1 METWLDLH
9 MHTKYSM
16 DGEFEPA
23 DLMRQCAD
31 AGLRAAAVTD
41 HDAVGALDEAK
52 AAASAL
58 QLSFIPGIE
67 ISCQHKGKNFHLLG
81 YGIRYQAPVFAELE
95 QDLHAQRLAI
105 SEKVLDAVE
114 GLGIYLNRQAIWDM
128 ASSGVVASVNIAK
141 TALEDPRNDGNP
153 LLAPYRP
160 GGARSNAPYVNFGWD
175 FCGQGGPAFVPMVL
189 MPFSQAVCIIQE
201 HGGVAVLAHP
211 GANMKQNRDIAE
223 DLIAQGIDGIEA
235 YCSYHDD
242 DTAAFY
248 AAIANEHDL
257 LVTIG
262 SDYHGRAKPHIRL
275 GQYGHPA
282 PQATFDGLCRI
293 IQDRGGDVCL

>member
-31 AGLRAAAVTD
+31 AGLQAAAVTD

-114 GLGIYLNRQAIWDM
+114 GLGIYLDRQAIWDM

-141 TALEDPRNDGNP
+141 TALEDPHNDGNP

-160 GGARSNAPYVNFGWD
+160 RSQQ
-175 FCGQGGPAFVPMVL
+175 C
-189 MPFSQAVCIIQE
+189 AVCQFRLGFLRPGRAGLRSYGP
-201 HGGVAVLAHP
+201 HAVLQSRPHHTGTRRRCRAGPSGSEYEAKSGHN
-211 GANMKQNRDIAE
+211 GRLNRSRHRRYRSV
-223 DLIAQGIDGIEA
+223 LQLSRRRYGGFL
-235 YCSYHDD
+235 CSY
-242 DTAAFY
+242 
-248 AAIANEHDL
+248 
-257 LVTIG
+257 
-262 SDYHGRAKPHIRL
+262 R
-275 GQYGHPA
+275 
-282 PQATFDGLCRI
+282 
-293 IQDRGGDVCL
+293 

>member
-1 METWLDLH
+1 METWLDSH

-23 DLMRQCAD
+23 DLMRQCAG
-31 AGLRAAAVTD
+31 AGLQAAAVTD

-114 GLGIYLNRQAIWDM
+114 GLGIYLDRQAIWDM
-128 ASSGVVASVNIAK
+128 ASSGVVASVNIA
-141 TALEDPRNDGNP
+141 TVSYTHLTLPT
-153 LLAPYRP
+153 
-160 GGARSNAPYVNFGWD
+160 
-175 FCGQGGPAFVPMVL
+175 
-189 MPFSQAVCIIQE
+189 I
-201 HGGVAVLAHP
+201 
-211 GANMKQNRDIAE
+211 
-223 DLIAQGIDGIEA
+223 
-235 YCSYHDD
+235 CS
-242 DTAAFY
+242 
-248 AAIANEHDL
+248 
-257 LVTIG
+257 V
-262 SDYHGRAKPHIRL
+262 
-275 GQYGHPA
+275 
-282 PQATFDGLCRI
+282 
-293 IQDRGGDVCL
+293 